1 MKPLTRLDL
10 ERQLKAKQVHPLYL
24 LVGSESYLR
33 DQSAQA
39 ITEAALAGTLLREF
53 NESTFS
59 LLSDSASEVLA
70 AANQLPMMSDHRV
83 VRIKHFAKLREADD
97 ELLIRYL
104 NNPAP
109 STVAIF
115 ITDDL
120 HKGRKLSKTLLDRCA
135 VVEFPPFKD
144 GEAKA
149 WAKARLKSLKVAI
162 DEQALSQ
169 IVALTGTDI
178 QTLNSELDKL
188 ASAAADTKF
197 IDSEMVESL
206 IGHSRAL
213 SNFDLGDQ
221 LVAGDLD
228 RALHTLHHLLEDDV
242 PEVMLLGLIAGNYH
256 RLAVAKELLQR
267 GRSDEVSR
275 MVPYFKKDQFLAA
288 LRRSSREQLAEGLR
302 KIAAAD
308 VGIKTSQAT
317 PRLQL
322 EMLVCALAG

>member
-1 MKPLTRLDL
+1 MKPITRLDL
-10 ERQLKAKQVHPLYL
+10 DRQLKANQINPLYL

-39 ITEAALAGTLLREF
+39 ITDAALAGTLLREF

-59 LLSDSASEVLA
+59 LLSDSASEALA
-70 AANQLPMMSDHRV
+70 AADQLPMMSSRRV
-83 VRIKHFAKLREADD
+83 IRIKHFAKLREADD
-97 ELLIRYL
+97 ELLIRYV

-120 HKGRKLSKTLLDRCA
+120 HKGRKLSKTLLDKCV
-135 VVEFPPFKD
+135 VVEFPSFKD

-149 WAKARLKSLKVAI
+149 WAKSRLKTLKIAI
-162 DEQALSQ
+162 DEHTLSQ

-188 ASAAADTKF
+188 ASAAADTKL
-197 IDSEMVESL
+197 IDSEMVDSL
-206 IGHSRAL
+206 IGHSRTL

-221 LVAGDLD
+221 LVARDLD
-228 RALHTLHHLLEDDV
+228 RALHTLHHLLEDHV
-242 PEVMLLGLIAGNYH
+242 PEVMLLGLMAGNYH
-256 RLAVAKELLQR
+256 RLAVAKELLQQ

-322 EMLVCALAG
+322 EMLVCALAN

>member
-1 MKPLTRLDL
+1 MKPITRLDL
-10 ERQLKAKQVHPLYL
+10 ERQLKANQINPLYL

-39 ITEAALAGTLLREF
+39 ITDAALAGTLLREF

-59 LLSDSASEVLA
+59 LLSDSASEALA
-70 AANQLPMMSDHRV
+70 AADQLPMMSSRRV
-83 VRIKHFAKLREADD
+83 IRIKHFAKLREADD
-97 ELLIRYL
+97 ELLIRYV

-120 HKGRKLSKTLLDRCA
+120 HKGRKLSKTLLDKCV

-149 WAKARLKSLKVAI
+149 WAKSRLKTLKIAI
-162 DEQALSQ
+162 DEHTLSQ

-188 ASAAADTKF
+188 ASAAAETKL
-197 IDSEMVESL
+197 IDSEMVDSL
-206 IGHSRAL
+206 IGHSRTL

-221 LVAGDLD
+221 LVARDLD

-242 PEVMLLGLIAGNYH
+242 PEVMLLGLMAGNYH
-256 RLAVAKELLQR
+256 RLAVAKELLQQ

-288 LRRSSREQLAEGLR
+288 LRRSSREQLAEGLC

-322 EMLVCALAG
+322 EMLVCALAN